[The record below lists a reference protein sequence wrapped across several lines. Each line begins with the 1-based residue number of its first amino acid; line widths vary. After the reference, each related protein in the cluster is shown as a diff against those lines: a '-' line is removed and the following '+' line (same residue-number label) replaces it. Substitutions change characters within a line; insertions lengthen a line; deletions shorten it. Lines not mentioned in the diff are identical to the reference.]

1 MVTFSKQ
8 RAGLF
13 KKAHELSQ
21 LCGVTVA
28 VLVFSPAGMP
38 FTFSSDGN
46 FDETIGSF
54 HRDELPESTSQYFG
68 SETDLSFIDDLDE
81 LQANKD
87 ALLTL
92 RECLLERIQLLQKVP
107 FLVQSQP

>member
-1 MVTFSKQ
+1 MSF
-8 RAGLF
+8 
-13 KKAHELSQ
+13 LSYT
-21 LCGVTVA
+21 GATVA
-28 VLVFSPAGMP
+28 VLVFSPVGKP

-46 FDETIGSF
+46 FDETVGSF
-54 HRDELPESTSQYFG
+54 HRDELPESTSQSFG
-68 SETDLSFIDDLDE
+68 SETDLSSTDDLDG

-107 FLVQSQP
+107 FSVQSQPQLQLKRI